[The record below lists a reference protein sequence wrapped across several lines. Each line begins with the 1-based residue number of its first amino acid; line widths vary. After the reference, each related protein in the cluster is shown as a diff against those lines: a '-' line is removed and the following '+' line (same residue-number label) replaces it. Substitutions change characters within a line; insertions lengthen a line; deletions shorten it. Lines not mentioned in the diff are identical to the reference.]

1 MSFGHRD
8 EQLHLKSVELVR
20 AAYDVADR
28 MRKVDLAAINEV
40 RPPTLRYHS
49 QYELVREFITR
60 PDTMLDFA
68 GQLGLIE
75 SEEDGE
81 IRRSVGRAHPELD
94 RWLED
99 EESGSRPNRETQHLR
114 MRSGGSAS

>member
-1 MSFGHRD
+1 MGARHRD
-8 EQLHLKSVELVR
+8 EQLHLKAVELVR
-20 AAYDVADR
+20 AAYDAADG
-28 MRKVDLAAINEV
+28 MRRVDLAALNEV
-40 RPPTLRYHS
+40 RPPTLRYHA

-60 PDTMLDFA
+60 ANTMLDFA

-81 IRRSVGRAHPELD
+81 IRRSVGRDHPELD

-99 EESGSRPNRETQHLR
+99 EDERLSTES
-114 MRSGGSAS
+114 